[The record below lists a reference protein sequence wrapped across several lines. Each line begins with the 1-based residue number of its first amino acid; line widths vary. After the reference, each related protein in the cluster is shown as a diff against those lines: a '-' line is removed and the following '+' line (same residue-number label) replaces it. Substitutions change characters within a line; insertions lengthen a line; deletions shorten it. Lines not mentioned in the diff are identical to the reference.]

1 MGDVD
6 VTPVDHALGV
16 LESGLDHLVRAVE
29 QGGLDHY
36 DDGRLIEFAQ
46 TFERVRNQM
55 SLVDHEVV
63 AAGGAQRLAERRT
76 QPDLARVLVSALRI
90 SSAEA
95 HRRVRA
101 AEAVGP
107 RRSRTG
113 KSLPVRRP
121 VLAAAQRAGEVS
133 PEQVHLIQRALEQVD
148 RPGFDPVDIDAGEA
162 LLTAQAAIF
171 EPKLLGQLADQVVA
185 AINPDGTL
193 PEDRL
198 NFDRRHFWMRPTSDG
213 AWVGG
218 VPADRGAGREAV
230 RGAASAGPAPDRPHP
245 WCAEGDGVGSAGTGG
260 VPAGEVEV
268 DGRTFGQRMHDA
280 VEDVCDR
287 MLRSGGLP
295 DSGGTP
301 ATVIVTI
308 TLDDL
313 VSRLGYGRTSDG
325 TLLSVA
331 QVLELAE
338 QADIIPTVL
347 NRSGAVLSQG
357 RSRRLATAAQTWALV
372 ARDGGCSFPGCDR
385 PPELCERHHVVP
397 WSDGGR
403 MDVDNLTLVCRYH
416 HHQFGV
422 GGWTAAINSDGLPE
436 WTPPAWIDR
445 ERRPVIHARVQLAR
459 LTRQNTAGPPGRS
472 SVTTAA

>member
-1 MGDVD
+1 MD

-16 LESGLDHLVRAVE
+16 LESGLNHLVRAVE
-29 QGGLDHY
+29 QGGLNHY

-46 TFERVRNQM
+46 TFERVRNRM

-63 AAGGAQRLAERRT
+63 AAGDVQRLAERLT

-107 RRSRTG
+107 RRSMTG
-113 KSLPVRRP
+113 ESLPVRRP

-185 AINPDGTL
+185 AIDPDGSL
-193 PEDRL
+193 PKDRL
-198 NFDRRHFWMRPTSDG
+198 NFDRRHFSMRPTSDG
-213 AWVGG
+213 AYVGEFRLTG
-218 VPADRGAGREAV
+218 VLGAKLSTVLRPLARPRIDRIPG
-230 RGAASAGPAPDRPHP
+230 
-245 WCAEGDGVGSAGTGG
+245 AEGDGVGSAGTDG
-260 VPAGEVEV
+260 VPAGEVEI

-347 NRSGAVLSQG
+347 YRSGAVLSQG

-397 WSDGGR
+397 WIDGGR
-403 MDVDNLTLVCRYH
+403 TDVDNLTLVCRYH
-416 HHQFGV
+416 HHQFGA

-445 ERRPVIHARVQLAR
+445 QRRPVIHARVQLAR